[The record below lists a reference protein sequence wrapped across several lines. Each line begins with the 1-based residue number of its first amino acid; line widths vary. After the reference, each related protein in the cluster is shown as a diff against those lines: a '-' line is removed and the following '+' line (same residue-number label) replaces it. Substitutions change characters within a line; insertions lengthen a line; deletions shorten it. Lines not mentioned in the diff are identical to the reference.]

1 MRSCI
6 GIGKSLR
13 PNLHARQV
21 LGRSAY
27 VTGSLKASARPYHS
41 PLCCKKFCSL
51 SILLIKPIL
60 GIGNLSLE
68 DSPIRDEE
76 KV

>member
-1 MRSCI
+1 M
-6 GIGKSLR
+6 
-13 PNLHARQV
+13 

-27 VTGSLKASARPYHS
+27 VTGSLKASARPYHA
-41 PLCCKKFCSL
+41 PLCCKKFRNL
-51 SILLIKPIL
+51 SILLIKQIL

-68 DSPIRDEE
+68 DSPIQDEG